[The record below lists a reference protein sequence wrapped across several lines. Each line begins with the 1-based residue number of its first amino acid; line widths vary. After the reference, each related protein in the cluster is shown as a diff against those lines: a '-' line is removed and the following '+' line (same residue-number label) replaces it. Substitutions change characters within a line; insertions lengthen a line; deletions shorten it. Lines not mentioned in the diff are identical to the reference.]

1 MENNRRTESTK
12 NNSQQENLFYD
23 KENINALENVNYRD
37 SLIDHKKSVQNASLA
52 TEKVFE
58 QISVK
63 IQQQQS
69 ILDRKENFLVK
80 QRIKQ

>member
-1 MENNRRTESTK
+1 LENNRRTESTK